1 MACRQFNCSL
11 CVGLARNK
19 HHTTQLQGALTHFY
33 FPMSLTCVFSRF
45 GAMESISSMKMMAGA
60 FFSASSNAF
69 LRLLSDSPASFDMI
83 SGPLIRK
90 KKAPGQQQAL
100 M

>member
-1 MACRQFNCSL
+1 
-11 CVGLARNK
+11 
-19 HHTTQLQGALTHFY
+19 
-33 FPMSLTCVFSRF
+33 
-45 GAMESISSMKMMAGA
+45 MESISSMKMMAGA

-90 KKAPGQQQAL
+90 KKAPGKQQAL
-100 M
+100 MSGLQATVLRKHGSGSITILSRRQHWRGSH